1 MSAPLPSV
9 SDEDLHSYVDGEL
22 DPARKKA
29 MQAHLAASPADA
41 ARAEAWRRQND
52 ALRAAFADTLTEP
65 PTPSLLPCSMSA
77 YAETAPATS
86 GAGSPEASRA
96 GFWRGGMTLV
106 GLCLAFLAGAATVL
120 ATGLL
125 AERFDTRKHLRQGGE
140 SRESIAHA
148 TDARLVDRTLGA
160 LVPYEQN
167 LADSGSDMGRSADLL
182 IVPNLADA
190 GLRLTG
196 IRTIPG
202 SPSLTLCLLYMTAAE
217 VEVTLCIDT
226 SRGEIEPT
234 PRKPSNLSGPAI
246 AWRQKGARYSVAG
259 ALSDTDLGRL
269 ADRAR
274 TEIDKFVAR

>member
-1 MSAPLPSV
+1 
-9 SDEDLHSYVDGEL
+9 
-22 DPARKKA
+22 
-29 MQAHLAASPADA
+29 MQVHLAASPADA

-65 PTPSLLPCSMSA
+65 ASQYLLPCSMSA

-86 GAGSPEASRA
+86 GKGSPEASRD

-125 AERFDTRKHLRQGGE
+125 AERFETRKPLRQGSEPRGTE
-140 SRESIAHA
+140 APF
-148 TDARLVDRTLGA
+148 VDRTLRA
-160 LVPYEQN
+160 VVPYEAR
-167 LADSGSDMGRSADLL
+167 LADSSSDVGRSADLL
-182 IVPNLADA
+182 IVPDLSGT

-196 IRTIPG
+196 IHTIPNV
-202 SPSLTLCLLYMTAAE
+202 PSVTLCLRYSTAAD

-226 SRGEIEPT
+226 SRGEMEPT
-234 PRKPSNLSGPAI
+234 FHKPSDVSGPTI
-246 AWRQKGARYSVAG
+246 SWRQKGARYSLAG
-259 ALSDTDLGRL
+259 ALSDTELGGL

-274 TEIDKFVAR
+274 MEIDRFVAR